1 MLEALRQAGVR
12 PARIRPALNRL
23 SSEFGRDY
31 ALVAP
36 NLATDGIDV
45 LWDFSRTSE
54 GQGLREG
61 HTGQM
66 VMREI
71 VELAGDGDGL
81 LAVGCRPDHFR
92 AIDRGQCGD
101 QAVPEERVI
110 VGDDDPQCVSGFG
123 ALLCRHHRRTGGEAG
138 HVARGRAARGSSRPG
153 RGGLRSQDLDGGR
166 HPGPGRHHRR
176 PARRPRRP
184 RGPPPPGADHLVRPR
199 RPRHRPR
206 DRPERARGLLTWL
219 DFPVGQAVA
228 AAAHLDVHVLGAH
241 CGSLRPNG
249 IEPEPQ
255 RRPLDYVIDLVHQAG
270 REFLAWCPG
279 PSSPPS

>member
-1 MLEALRQAGVR
+1 M
-12 PARIRPALNRL
+12 
-23 SSEFGRDY
+23 
-31 ALVAP
+31 
-36 NLATDGIDV
+36 
-45 LWDFSRTSE
+45 DFSRTSE

-138 HVARGRAARGSSRPG
+138 HVARGRAARGSPG
-153 RGGLRSQDLDGGR
+153 QVGVDFDLKTSMEDATRDRDATTAALLAGLAAREAR
-166 HPGPGRHHRR
+166 RR
-176 PARRPRRP
+176 PVLITSFD
-184 RGPPPPGADHLVRPR
+184 PGALDIAREIAPSVP
-199 RPRHRPR
+199 
-206 DRPERARGLLTWL
+206 RGLLTWL

-228 AAAHLDVHVLGAH
+228 AAAHLDVHVLGTTAARCARTASSPSRNAAH
-241 CGSLRPNG
+241 STTSSTSSTRPVGSSSPG
-249 IEPEPQ
+249 
-255 RRPLDYVIDLVHQAG
+255 A
-270 REFLAWCPG
+270 PG